1 MDLITMD
8 IYCRTKE
15 VIMFSRRHVYLFC
28 VLVVFPWFTYAKDLN
43 AQINELMHTDEP
55 VKQIQLISEI
65 LDHNPTIEALTT
77 AISNIEYKPQKAG
90 KHVRENLCIDGVMRR
105 YYVYV
110 PKNYDHREKTPLL
123 VYLHGGVMRR
133 ELLEDWEIEDFEL
146 VSLAEEYGYIILFP
160 LGQFGASWWDTV
172 GITNVLQQV
181 RTTKQ
186 DFNIDDNR
194 VFMMGFSDGA
204 SGSFNFA
211 MCYPTDFAGFLPC
224 NGHPGVGS
232 SAGMHTY
239 PVNLANR
246 PVYVINTDED
256 KLYPAEKEIRPMM
269 ELANEAGADL
279 LYRIYTGIGHDFDYL
294 LIELPLMAHFME
306 NNPRSLSSHI
316 IWESADPGR
325 QFMWLSIDSI
335 TTDGHADW
343 YMDYN
348 MKLTDDRV
356 MFGFMPDDY
365 HTSLDYS
372 SIDTSAFFDL
382 FEDESFQ
389 GPGVRVDNVVGD
401 SSLCALTGIQV
412 GDIIVKLDDR
422 AVNTL
427 DDVDEYKHS
436 KQRGDS
442 VYMAILRN
450 GQVIEFKTK
459 FPEPTIFDLFTR
471 KKPSGRVEGYFC
483 ANRFALR
490 TSQVGAFTLYL
501 HPAMVQFDQNV
512 VVEVNGQ
519 VVFDQSVKP
528 SPGFLLHTFSEN
540 RDRELLYV
548 NKIHITL

>member
-1 MDLITMD
+1 MFIRRN
-8 IYCRTKE
+8 IYIVC
-15 VIMFSRRHVYLFC
+15 ILA
-28 VLVVFPWFTYAKDLN
+28 VFPWFASAEDLT
-43 AQINELMHTDEP
+43 AQIGGLMHADEP
-55 VKQIQLISEI
+55 VRQIQRINEI
-65 LDHNPTIEALTT
+65 LQHNPTIEALFT
-77 AISNIEYKPQKAG
+77 AISNIEYKPQEAG
-90 KHVRENLCIDGVMRR
+90 KQTRENLCIDGVMRR

-110 PKNYDHREKTPLL
+110 PKNYDHQKKNPLL

-133 ELLEDWEIEDFEL
+133 ELVEDWEIEDFEL
-146 VSLAEEYGYIILFP
+146 VNLAEEYGYILLFP

-181 RTTKQ
+181 RRTKQ

-211 MCYPTDFAGFLPC
+211 MCYPTDFAGFMPC

-239 PVNLANR
+239 FVNLANR

-256 KLYPAEKEIRPMM
+256 ELYPAEKKIRPMM
-269 ELANEAGADL
+269 NLANEAGANL

-294 LIELPLMAHFME
+294 LIELPLMARFME
-306 NNPRSLSSHI
+306 NHPRSLNSSI
-316 IWESADPGR
+316 TWESADPGR
-325 QFMWLSIDSI
+325 QCMWLSIDSI
-335 TTDGHADW
+335 TDEGYADW
-343 YMDYN
+343 HKDYN

-365 HTSLDYS
+365 HTNLDYS
-372 SIDTSAFFDL
+372 IIDTSALFNL
-382 FEDESFQ
+382 FEEKSFQ

-401 SSLCALTGIQV
+401 SSLCALTGIQA
-412 GDIIVKLDDR
+412 GDIIVKLDDK
-422 AVNTL
+422 AVHTL
-427 DDVDEYKHS
+427 DDVNECKQG

-442 VYMAILRN
+442 VYIAILRN
-450 GQVIEFKTK
+450 GEVIEFNTA

-471 KKPSGRVEGYFC
+471 EKPSGRVEGYFC
-483 ANRFALR
+483 ANRFTLR
-490 TSQVGAFTLYL
+490 TSQVGALTLYL

-519 VVFDQSVKP
+519 VLYDQPVEP

-540 RDRELLYV
+540 WDRELLYV
-548 NKIHITL
+548 NKIRIKL